1 MAWDMDHK
9 NIAEKINGL
18 DQLPEYYTPNLELKW
33 GIIEAGMEKSHKPVW
48 VWWYSAAAVV
58 FIAGLIWFIQPA
70 HQMADLPA
78 PLVKENQ
85 TAVSV
90 KANPIQE
97 KPVHAEKSGNKKKQA
112 VQMVPITTAAVA
124 EISREQEVTQQP
136 AVTTDTLLQ
145 VAQTKGVIPKQRY
158 VELDFSD
165 GIEQSSPQTTIAAQQ
180 FRFKLGNWPA
190 FSKTGSG
197 IKQTDIPVRIQKTF

>member
-1 MAWDMDHK
+1 MDWDMDHK
-9 NIAEKINGL
+9 SVAEKINGL

-33 GIIEAGMEKSHKPVW
+33 GIIEAGMERSRKPMW
-48 VWWYSAAAVV
+48 VWWLSAASVI
-58 FIAGLIWFIQPA
+58 FIAGLIWLVKPSA
-70 HQMADLPA
+70 QMADLPA

-85 TAVSV
+85 ASV
-90 KANPIQE
+90 TLKANPIQE
-97 KPVHAEKSGNKKKQA
+97 KSVHTEKRVNKQKQVA
-112 VQMVPITTAAVA
+112 QTVPLTAVA
-124 EISREQEVTQQP
+124 EISREQEEVTQQP

-145 VAQTKGVIPKQRY
+145 VAQTERIITKQRY

-165 GIEQSSPQTTIAAQQ
+165 GIEQSSPQTTIVAQQ

>member
-1 MAWDMDHK
+1 MDHK
-9 NIAEKINGL
+9 SIAEKINGL

-33 GIIEAGMEKSHKPVW
+33 GIIEAGMERSHKPMW
-48 VWWYSAAAVV
+48 IWWFSAAAVI
-58 FIAGLIWFIQPA
+58 FIAGLIWFVKPA
-70 HQMADLPA
+70 DQTANLPA
-78 PLVKENQ
+78 PLVKEYQ
-85 TAVSV
+85 ASV
-90 KANPIQE
+90 TFKANPIQE
-97 KPVHAEKSGNKKKQA
+97 KSVHAEKRVNTQKQA
-112 VQMVPITTAAVA
+112 AQTVPLTAVA

-145 VAQTKGVIPKQRY
+145 VAQSERIIPKQRY

-197 IKQTDIPVRIQKTF
+197 IKQTDIPLRIQKTF